1 MRLGRVLLP
10 PDAEVLS
17 TYCKQVNDVMI
28 MFDDDR
34 AGDEDDDHHYCHRQ
48 GFDDTLRFLQKR
60 YMISCT
66 RCLAVAST
74 YEIEDEMDEEEW
86 EVIMMI
92 LLVIIMMIIPG
103 AKWGLQGVRPELP
116 RVQVAEAH
124 RQPEH
129 CAREYLGGDYQ

>member
-1 MRLGRVLLP
+1 MLITIVLYLVQVSIANCSIELSKENLMRLGRVLLP

-17 TYCKQVNDVMI
+17 TYCKQVNHVIM
-28 MFDDDR
+28 MFDD
-34 AGDEDDDHHYCHRQ
+34 GSTGNNEDHHHYCQRQ

-86 EVIMMI
+86 EVIVMDH
-92 LLVIIMMIIPG
+92 
-103 AKWGLQGVRPELP
+103 QLP
-116 RVQVAEAH
+116 S
-124 RQPEH
+124 
-129 CAREYLGGDYQ
+129 